1 MMKKKLPTII
11 FICIFVLGLL
21 ILLYPTISD
30 RWNRRTSSRV
40 IASYDE
46 ALALLGVE
54 DYSAWWEEAERYNG
68 QIVEKGIL
76 SAMTEEDMDTY
87 LSTID
92 PIGTGMMGYIDIEKI
107 DVHLPIYHTVDEGV
121 LQIAVGHLPETS
133 LPTGGKGNHIALSG
147 HRGLP
152 SATLFTDLD
161 ELVEGDLF
169 VLTVLD
175 RVLTYEVDQIRI
187 VNPDEVDDLEMDPQ
201 EDYCTLITCTP
212 YGVNSHRM
220 LVRGHRTSNVEG
232 VTRRLVASDA
242 TAVDTFFVAT
252 AIAVPVLIALVIAVF
267 VTTSRKKVPSGEAE
281 EKKNGSE

>member
-1 MMKKKLPTII
+1 MKKRLPTII
-11 FICIFVLGLL
+11 LIGIFILGLL

-30 RWNRRTSSRV
+30 QWNKRTSSRA

-46 ALALLGVE
+46 ALAVLGEQV
-54 DYSAWWEEAERYNG
+54 DYTSLWEAAENYNEM
-68 QIVEKGIL
+68 ITEKGSL
-76 SAMTEEDMDTY
+76 AMMDDAQMEEY
-87 LSTID
+87 LTLLD
-92 PIGTGMMGYIDIEKI
+92 PIGTGMMGYVTIDKI
-107 DVHLPIYHTVDEGV
+107 DVKLPIYHTVDEAV

-133 LPTGGKGNHIALSG
+133 LPTGGVGNHSAFSG

-152 SATLFTDLD
+152 SAKLLTDLD
-161 ELVEGDLF
+161 EVVEGDLF
-169 VLTVLD
+169 VLTILD

-187 VNPDEVDDLEMDPQ
+187 VNPDEVDDLEIDPN

-242 TAVDTFFVAT
+242 TTVDTIFVAT
-252 AIAVPVLIALVIAVF
+252 AIAVPILIVLVIAVF
-267 VTTSRKKVPSGEAE
+267 VTTSGKRKTPGTKEQKPQE
-281 EKKNGSE
+281 